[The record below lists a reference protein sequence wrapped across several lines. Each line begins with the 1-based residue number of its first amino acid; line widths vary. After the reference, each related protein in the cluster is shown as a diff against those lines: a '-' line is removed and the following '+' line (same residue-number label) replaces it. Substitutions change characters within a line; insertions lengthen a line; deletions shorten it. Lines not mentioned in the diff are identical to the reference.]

1 MMYYSNDDSY
11 PRMDFAS
18 GEGQVA
24 GCLKTV
30 QEAGW
35 PSSRT
40 ILSYQ
45 VFYILSVLT
54 LSCEPHNLLP
64 GRRPGSRSRHHIYVA
79 LTWT

>member
-1 MMYYSNDDSY
+1 MMYYSNEDSY

-45 VFYILSVLT
+45 VFCFI
-54 LSCEPHNLLP
+54 C
-64 GRRPGSRSRHHIYVA
+64 
-79 LTWT
+79 